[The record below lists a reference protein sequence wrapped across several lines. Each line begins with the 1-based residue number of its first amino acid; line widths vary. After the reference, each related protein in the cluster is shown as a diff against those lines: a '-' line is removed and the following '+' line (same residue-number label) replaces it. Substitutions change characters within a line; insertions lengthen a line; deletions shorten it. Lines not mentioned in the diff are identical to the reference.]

1 MNKEWF
7 TAVLLKVWHRPL
19 LVVWCHSFNLSEM
32 GLSQTNHAC
41 FVIWSAK
48 MSCTINSFTGNIL
61 TADAHQS
68 IMGNI
73 FVMSINVFSSF
84 CTLFR
89 TCLTFGYHP
98 DRTGGHGSVQVPEE
112 KSDQFILLWTS
123 CKCLRALP
131 RLQSHQGQYHTVC
144 VHWCDIFVTH
154 RDHIKIL
161 CFLPFQCIVQSYLQW
176 LQDSD
181 YNPNCALCKTPLS
194 SQDTVRLICYGTI
207 VVLSSP

>member
-1 MNKEWF
+1 MEKQRSSIAMNKEWF
-7 TAVLLKVWHRPL
+7 TAVLLKVWHRPPP

-41 FVIWSAK
+41 FVIEVRKWVARFYW
-48 MSCTINSFTGNIL
+48 FTGNIL

-68 IMGNI
+68 IMGN
-73 FVMSINVFSSF
+73 VLLMSIHVFSSF

-89 TCLTFGYHP
+89 TCLTFGYNP

-131 RLQSHQGQYHTVC
+131 RLQSQQGQYHTVC
-144 VHWCDIFVTH
+144 VHWCDICHTSWSH
-154 RDHIKIL
+154 
-161 CFLPFQCIVQSYLQW
+161 
-176 LQDSD
+176 
-181 YNPNCALCKTPLS
+181 
-194 SQDTVRLICYGTI
+194 
-207 VVLSSP
+207 